1 VPKTVE
7 DLEKSRII
15 KRNIINKYGTVFESV
30 WNMNYS
36 LNDLSNTSVK
46 PQNANTKSMHKNFR
60 YDKNL
65 YNVFKASG
73 TGIRGKNTGFSIF
86 PYDLARKIIRYW
98 SEPGDVVL
106 DPFHGHATRL
116 IASFRDGRSYIGYDV
131 SEIFCEHNRKVK
143 ADLIGEGNQILL
155 DHPDTEIVLHQH
167 TSEKM
172 FEKNN
177 SVDMIFTSPPYYNL
191 EFYGA
196 EKEQL
201 GLRKSYNKFM
211 HGIGQVISECYR
223 VLKPGRFI
231 IFNVNDFRKGGKF
244 HLYHA
249 DIANLMKV
257 IGFELHD
264 CIIIKWRS
272 SIGACFASQ
281 IENRKYTAKAHEYLV
296 VAKKPGK
303 ARRIKLDDHDSSGGN
318 MIEKFKEHHMITKEK
333 QFGDYTFYMTVD
345 KVEGIAE
352 MDWNEETIK
361 ELFVTNS
368 LDKLQV
374 KAEDGL
380 EVYKKIFGS
389 LKDELL
395 DNIKYTKVKPIKFD
409 KKAVYSL
416 KGNDFAYVGRCFWDL
431 ETIFNGEYE
440 IYIPNVPTVACV
452 ISLDKKFV
460 VVIAPHISPN
470 EDEIKYLEQ
479 ETQMTIGSEEDIW

>member
-1 VPKTVE
+1 MPKTVE
-7 DLEKSRII
+7 DLEKSRVV
-15 KRNIINKYGTVFESV
+15 RQNIINKYGTVFESV
-30 WNMNYS
+30 WYVDYT
-36 LNDLSNTSVK
+36 LNELVDDIVDSQGVLAPK
-46 PQNANTKSMHKNFR
+46 KHKWLKYDKSMYKIFC
-60 YDKNL
+60 
-65 YNVFKASG
+65 ASG
-73 TGIRGKNTGFSIF
+73 KTVRGKNAGLSIF

-98 SEPGDVVL
+98 SEPGDLIL
-106 DPFHGHATRL
+106 DPCHGHATRL
-116 IASFRDGRSYIGYDV
+116 TASFREGRSYIGYDV
-131 SEIFCEHNRKVK
+131 CELFCAHNRKVK

-155 DHPDTEIVLHQH
+155 DDPDTTVTLHQH

-172 FEKNN
+172 FEKDN
-177 SVDMIFTSPPYYNL
+177 SVDMIFTSPPYWDI

-201 GLRKSYNKFM
+201 GLGKSYKKFM
-211 HGIGQVISECYR
+211 KGIERIISECYR

-231 IFNVNDFRKGGKF
+231 IFNINDFRKDNRF
-244 HLYHA
+244 YMYHA
-249 DIANLMKV
+249 DIADTMKTV
-257 IGFELHD
+257 GFELFD
-264 CIIIKWRS
+264 CIVIKWTN

-281 IENRKYTAKAHEYLV
+281 IETRKYTAKAHEYLV

-303 ARRIKLDDHDSSGGN
+303 ARQIKVNDHDSSGGN
-318 MIEKFKEHHMITKEK
+318 MIEKFKVHHMITKEK

-352 MDWNEETIK
+352 MNWNEEIIK

-374 KAEDGL
+374 KAEEGL

-460 VVIAPHISPN
+460 VVIAPHIAPN

-479 ETQMTIGSEEDIW
+479 ETQMTIGLEEDIW